1 MRPEPAQP
9 EAQKTKTTRPIRR
22 IEPNDETRPMTT
34 PVRADEGSD
43 MTAEDGQAQLLRVVV
58 AGEGQRSRA

>member
-9 EAQKTKTTRPIRR
+9 EAQKTKTTRPMRR
-22 IEPNDETRPMTT
+22 MEPNDETRPMTT

-43 MTAEDGQAQLLRVVV
+43 MVAVV
-58 AGEGQRSRA
+58 AVCLAGSVARLG